1 MSDASIPT
9 TNTEDSRRFLAAIR
23 LEETEAEVFDRAFT
37 VIPQYVP
44 WPKAYGGDSVA
55 QAAAAAIATIGD
67 DRELHSLHSS
77 FLRPVEAGQA
87 VRYEVELLRDGR
99 GYSTRHVRGY
109 QGGKVVFLTTASFQ
123 VPEDGREYAPQMPK
137 VIAAEDLPTAA
148 EVLTRAGADGSA
160 AGDYWSRG
168 RSFDMRHTP
177 APLYG
182 ASSAGVI
189 DSAPGAAA
197 EQGVWVRAFDT
208 LPDDPRTQQIAL
220 SYVCD
225 YTILEPSLRALGLN
239 WSSAG
244 LVTAS
249 LDHSMWFHR
258 PARADDWLL
267 YAQESAGVQSGRAL
281 NLGRFFT
288 ADGSLVATVM
298 QEGMIRHP

>member
-1 MSDASIPT
+1 MDDTIRT
-9 TNTEDSRRFLAAIR
+9 TNQADAQRFLAAIR
-23 LEETEAEVFDRAFT
+23 LEEAEAQVFDRAFT
-37 VIPQYVP
+37 VTPQYVP

-77 FLRPVEAGQA
+77 FLRPVECGQP

-109 QGGKVVFLTTASFQ
+109 QSGKVVFLTTASFQ
-123 VPEDGREYAPQMPK
+123 VPEAGREFSPSMPEG
-137 VIAAEDLPTAA
+137 ASPDALPSAA
-148 EVLTRAGADGSA
+148 EVLARAGADSTA
-160 AGDYWSRG
+160 AGDYWARG
-168 RSFDMRHTP
+168 RSFDMRHDP

-182 ASSAGVI
+182 GSTAG
-189 DSAPGAAA
+189 DAGSAA
-197 EQGVWVRAFDT
+197 EQHVWVRAFEA
-208 LPDDPRTQQIAL
+208 LPDDARTQQIAL
-220 SYVCD
+220 AYLCD

-239 WSSAG
+239 WSSPG

-258 PARADDWLL
+258 PARADEWLL

-281 NLGRFFT
+281 NSGRFFT
-288 ADGSLVATVM
+288 ADGRLVATVM
-298 QEGMIRHP
+298 QEGMIRQT